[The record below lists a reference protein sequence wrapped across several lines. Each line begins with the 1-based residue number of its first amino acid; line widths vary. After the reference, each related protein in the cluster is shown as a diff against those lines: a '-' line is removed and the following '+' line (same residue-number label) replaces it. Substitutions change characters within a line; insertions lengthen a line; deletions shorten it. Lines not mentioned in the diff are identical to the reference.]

1 MIDAFHNNRRVETR
15 GSWEK
20 SSGRWFLSGISSPRD
35 PERACRLGV
44 IAANQQIPSSISVKP
59 YVSP

>member
-15 GSWEK
+15 GRWEK
-20 SSGRWFLSGISSPRD
+20 TSGRWFLSGIFSLRD
-35 PERACRLGV
+35 PERARRFGV
-44 IAANQQIPSSISVKP
+44 IAASQQVPSSVSVKP